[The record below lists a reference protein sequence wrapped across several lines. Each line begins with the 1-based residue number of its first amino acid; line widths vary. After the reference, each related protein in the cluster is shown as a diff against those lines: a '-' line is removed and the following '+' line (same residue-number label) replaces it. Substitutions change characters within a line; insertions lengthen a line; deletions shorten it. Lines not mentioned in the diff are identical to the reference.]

1 MARIDSY
8 NQKTTLDGTEE
19 ILGFDTTSAPAINI
33 DIDDLATYINGQL
46 TLGTASSRNVGDF
59 ATSAQG
65 LLANTAIQP
74 SDLTTSLSDYIL
86 KPTGQSVVVVP
97 TIDSSGTVSSVALST
112 LTNSMMTMGQG
123 DVTQSGDNTFT
134 GANVFDGA
142 VSGTGF
148 TSAVN
153 SLTSGLPSAPD
164 ATASSVLYELQV
176 DTSGVPTWE
185 QVQGGD
191 TPITIDTA
199 LSGTS
204 TNAVENRVID
214 TALGLKRDTTNN
226 SFESITLTGSQGE
239 SRGTRT
245 TTASTAVGNGF
256 LNIPNS
262 SSLAAGSVFTWEN
275 VEYTLTNVRNANTQ
289 GFTPNA
295 EAEIPSST
303 IIEFFAPTVPG
314 WIQFGTEEANRFN
327 DYEEGTWT
335 PVVSNATMVHSGGAD
350 DTVYTKVGRVVRL
363 RLGFRVEFASNV
375 NSISI
380 TGLPF
385 TKSGQ
390 VPIFSPA
397 SINGQIVTAQQT
409 PTGINFPFDTFS
421 TDDAIIQLQITYQTN
436 D

>member
-86 KPTGQSVVVVP
+86 KPTGQSVVVAP

-164 ATASSVLYELQV
+164 ATTSSVLYELQV

-226 SFESITLTGSQGE
+226 SFENITLTGSVGE

-245 TTASTAVGNGF
+245 TTASTSVGNGF
-256 LNIPNS
+256 LNITGA
-262 SSLAAGSVFTWEN
+262 SLATGSVFTWEN
-275 VEYTLTNVRNANTQ
+275 VEYTLTDVSNANLH

-295 EAEIPSST
+295 EDEIPSGT
-303 IIEFFAPTVPG
+303 TIEFFAPTIPG
-314 WIQFGTEEANRFN
+314 FVQFGTEEANRLE

-335 PVVSNATMVHSGGAD
+335 PTGTGIDEAQNRNQAYSRIGNTVTLSGTFAWSGSSAR
-350 DTVYTKVGRVVRL
+350 TFFSVG
-363 RLGFRVEFASNV
+363 N
-375 NSISI
+375 
-380 TGLPF
+380 LPF
-385 TKSGQ
+385 TVGPGFTAISELQGGGGDAPFLL
-390 VPIFSPA
+390 VT
-397 SINGQIVTAQQT
+397 NGGAGFEISSLTSRTLHTVTYLIYHLT
-409 PTGINFPFDTFS
+409 ED
-421 TDDAIIQLQITYQTN
+421 
-436 D
+436 